1 MPGTSYLTATD
12 AEGIRQ
18 AKRDALATSIAL
30 RGAVSVV
37 LSRYDESAGAAVS
50 LSPQMV
56 LVTFANRESSE
67 TSNLGA
73 TATYRDGTFR
83 KEVPFDVAVG
93 DVFRLSNGQ
102 RGSVTGV
109 ALPDA
114 NIQAATFSLDVGTR

>member
-1 MPGTSYLTATD
+1 MPGTSYLTTTD

-37 LSRYDESAGAAVS
+37 LSRYDESAGTAIS

-56 LVTFANRESSE
+56 LVTFTDRQLSA

-73 TATYRDGTFR
+73 TATYLDGTFR
-83 KEVPFDVAVG
+83 KEVPFD
-93 DVFRLSNGQ
+93 LS
-102 RGSVTGV
+102 
-109 ALPDA
+109 L
-114 NIQAATFSLDVGTR
+114 IHI